1 MNLTVPPASYHVLPW
16 PPTVN
21 SLPPTA
27 SCPRRKGEELWER
40 SCGGW
45 NGVCAC
51 VRVCVR
57 ACAGAG
63 FLLLYSTALLL
74 DWTRT
79 RRALRLLARLRS
91 SARMLTS
98 AGVCRRMLTYADV
111 CRVYSLVYTP
121 PLTFEA
127 LLNFLL
133 LLKVAVDG

>member
-1 MNLTVPPASYHVLPW
+1 M
-16 PPTVN
+16 
-21 SLPPTA
+21 
-27 SCPRRKGEELWER
+27 GD
-40 SCGGW
+40 GM
-45 NGVCAC
+45 VCVC
-51 VRVCVR
+51 VCVR
-57 ACAGAG
+57 ECASAG
-63 FLLLYSTALLL
+63 SLLLYSTALLL

-121 PLTFEA
+121 LIFEA

>member
-1 MNLTVPPASYHVLPW
+1 MGDGMV
-16 PPTVN
+16 
-21 SLPPTA
+21 
-27 SCPRRKGEELWER
+27 
-40 SCGGW
+40 
-45 NGVCAC
+45 C

-57 ACAGAG
+57 ECASAG
-63 FLLLYSTALLL
+63 SLLLYSTALLL